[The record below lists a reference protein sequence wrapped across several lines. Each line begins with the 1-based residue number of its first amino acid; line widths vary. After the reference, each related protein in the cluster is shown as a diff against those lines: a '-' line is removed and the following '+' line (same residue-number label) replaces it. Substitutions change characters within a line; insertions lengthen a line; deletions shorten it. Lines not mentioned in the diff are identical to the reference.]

1 MTIRSVPVGSGRVVD
16 VSLHDHLSVLRVG
29 EDDRRRMVDAL
40 CAAGFDLVSAEDLPA
55 PSPVA
60 AAAFESVLRNARLGV
75 EVSIAFLDAAAA
87 DRRRVD
93 ERIVAARNE
102 LDQVRRRVD
111 GLGELHDLMIE
122 ELGRGPVPIG
132 NIGDGWALVA
142 TRADRSDLAGLAAG
156 VRAWIGAAHAGTA
169 PRHSVH
175 PDCYDVPAVLDGAPT
190 RVAAEAAVATQRLGE
205 VQVVLDQLALE
216 RAVLDDEIERHAVD
230 LDVATRLASSASEH
244 VERVERR
251 LGQAGEVIERVLASK
266 GTGGVVVDAE
276 LEWLAAEPLLDSLD
290 RSATKRQ
297 VVFLATRGDL
307 PADRVSDLRPNGPG
321 RSRRARR

>member
-1 MTIRSVPVGSGRVVD
+1 VG
-16 VSLHDHLSVLRVG
+16 
-29 EDDRRRMVDAL
+29 
-40 CAAGFDLVSAEDLPA
+40 
-55 PSPVA
+55 
-60 AAAFESVLRNARLGV
+60 AFEAVLRNARLGV

-93 ERIVAARNE
+93 ERIVGARNE
-102 LDQVRRRVD
+102 LDQVRRRVE

-142 TRADRSDLAGLAAG
+142 ARADRSDLAGLAAG

-169 PRHSVH
+169 PRHGVH

-205 VQVVLDQLALE
+205 VQTLLDQLALE
-216 RAVLDDEIERHAVD
+216 RAVLDEEIERHAID
-230 LDVATRLASSASEH
+230 LDVATRRAASASEH

-276 LEWLAAEPLLDSLD
+276 LEWLAPGPLLESLE
-290 RSATKRQ
+290 RSAATRQ
-297 VVFLATRGDL
+297 VVLLATRDDL
-307 PADRVSDLRPNGPG
+307 PVDRVSDLRSGGSG
-321 RSRRARR
+321 RSRRGRR

>member
-1 MTIRSVPVGSGRVVD
+1 
-16 VSLHDHLSVLRVG
+16 
-29 EDDRRRMVDAL
+29 VDAL
-40 CAAGFDLVSAEDLPA
+40 RGEGFDVVGAEELPA

-60 AAAFESVLRNARLGV
+60 AAAFETVLRNARLGV
-75 EVSIAFLDAAAA
+75 EVAIAFLDAAAA

-111 GLGELHDLMIE
+111 GLGELHDVIIE

-142 TRADRSDLAGLAAG
+142 NRADRSDLAGLAAG

-169 PRHSVH
+169 PRHAVH
-175 PDCYDVPAVLDGAPT
+175 PDCYDVPSVLDGAAT
-190 RVAAEAAVATQRLGE
+190 RVAAEGAVATQRLTE
-205 VQVVLDQLALE
+205 VQATLDQLAVE
-216 RAVLDDEIERHAVD
+216 RAELDDEIERHAAD
-230 LDVATRLASSASEH
+230 LDVATRLAASASEH

-276 LEWLAAEPLLDSLD
+276 LEWLAPGPLLDSLD
-290 RSATKRQ
+290 RSATGRQ
-297 VVFLATRGDL
+297 VVFLATRDDL
-307 PADRVSDLRPNGPG
+307 PVDRVSDVRPTGPG
-321 RSRRARR
+321 RSRRAHR

>member
-16 VSLHDHLSVLRVG
+16 VSLHDRLSVLRVP
-29 EDDRRRMVDAL
+29 DADRQQVVEAL
-40 CAAGFDLVSAEDLPA
+40 CAAGFDLVSATDLPA

-60 AAAFESVLRNARLGV
+60 VAAFESVLRNARLGV

-93 ERIVAARNE
+93 ERIVAARAE

-132 NIGDGWALVA
+132 NIGDGWSLVA
-142 TRADRSDLAGLAAG
+142 DRADRSDLAGLAAG

-169 PRHSVH
+169 PRHAIH
-175 PDCYDVPAVLDGAPT
+175 PDCYDVPSVLDGAPT
-190 RVAAEAAVATQRLGE
+190 RVASEAAVATQRLAE
-205 VQVVLDQLALE
+205 VQTALDQLALE
-216 RAVLDDEIERHAVD
+216 RAVLDDEIERHAGD
-230 LDVATRLASSASEH
+230 LDVATRLAASASEH

-276 LEWLAAEPLLDSLD
+276 LEWLAPGPLLDSLD
-290 RSATKRQ
+290 RSATGRQ
-297 VVFLATRGDL
+297 VVFLATRDDL
-307 PADRVSDLRPNGPG
+307 PVDRVSDLRPGGPG
-321 RSRRARR
+321 RSRRGRT

>member
-1 MTIRSVPVGSGRVVD
+1 VAD
-16 VSLHDHLSVLRVG
+16 VSLQDHLSVLRVG
-29 EDDRRRMVDAL
+29 GEERRALVDAL
-40 CAAGFDLVSAEDLPA
+40 CEAGFDLVSADDLPA

-60 AAAFESVLRNARLGV
+60 ATAFESVLRNARLGV
-75 EVSIAFLDAAAA
+75 EVAIAFLDAAAA
-87 DRRRVD
+87 DRRRID

-111 GLGELHDLMIE
+111 GLGELHDVIIE

-142 TRADRSDLAGLAAG
+142 NRADRSDLAGLAAG

-169 PRHSVH
+169 PRHAIH
-175 PDCYDVPAVLDGAPT
+175 PDCYDVPSVLDGAAT

-205 VQVVLDQLALE
+205 VQATLDQLALE
-216 RAVLDDEIERHAVD
+216 RAVLDDEIDRHAAD
-230 LDVATRLASSASEH
+230 LDAATRLAASASEH

-266 GTGGVVVDAE
+266 GAGGLVVDAE
-276 LEWLAAEPLLDSLD
+276 LDWLAPGPLLDSLD
-290 RSATKRQ
+290 RSASGRQ
-297 VVFLATRGDL
+297 VVFLAMRDDL
-307 PADRVSDLRPNGPG
+307 PADRVSDLRPSGPG
-321 RSRRARR
+321 RSRRGRR